1 MNRDVMTSRAARA
14 ALGAAVL
21 ELGLLAT
28 GAGMLPAVAQQRD
41 LSQVEVKATPVAGK
55 VSMLVGSGGN
65 IAVSAGEDG
74 LLMVD
79 DQYEEL
85 APKIKA
91 VLATLGD
98 GKLKFV
104 VNTHWHGDHT
114 GGNKIFGADAP
125 IIAQT
130 NVRTRL
136 SSDQTVLGN
145 KVPASPKVALPIIT
159 YDQSVAVHWNG
170 EEIKIVHFPHGHTD
184 GDSIIFFTG
193 SNVVHMGDD
202 FFNGGFPFVD
212 LGSGGSVQGLIANVA
227 KALTMISADTKVIPG
242 HGPLG
247 TRADLQAFHDML
259 VETTAIVRQRVQAGE
274 TLEKMQ
280 AEGLP
285 EKFKPWGAGFVDA
298 KRWIQTIRDSLHA
311 AAAPAGGKGA
321 SSGR

>member
-1 MNRDVMTSRAARA
+1 MSRDATTGRAARA
-14 ALGAAVL
+14 ALCAAGL
-21 ELGLLAT
+21 ELGLLT
-28 GAGMLPAVAQQRD
+28 SGAGVLPMLAQPHD
-41 LSQVEVKATPVAGK
+41 VSKVEVNLIPAGGK
-55 VSMLVGSGGN
+55 VTMLIGLGGN

-79 DQYEEL
+79 DQYEEM
-85 APKIKA
+85 APKIRA
-91 VLATLGD
+91 ALASLGD
-98 GKLKFV
+98 GKLKLV
-104 VNTHWHGDHT
+104 INTHWHGDHT
-114 GGNKIFGADAP
+114 GGNKVFGADAP

-130 NVRTRL
+130 NVRRRL
-136 SSDQTVLGN
+136 STDQTVLGN
-145 KVPASPKVALPIIT
+145 KVPASPKVALPVIT

-170 EEIKIVHFPHGHTD
+170 EEIKVVHFPHGHTD

-202 FFNGGFPFVD
+202 FFNGTFPFVD
-212 LGSGGSVQGLIANVA
+212 LGSGGSVQGLIDNVT

-247 TRADLQAFHDML
+247 TRADLERFRDML
-259 VETTAIVRQRVQAGE
+259 VETTNIVRQRLQAGE

-298 KRWIQTIRDSLHA
+298 KRWIQVVRDSLHA
-311 AAAPAGGKGA
+311 GAAPAGGSA
-321 SSGR
+321 GR

>member
-1 MNRDVMTSRAARA
+1 MSKEAMTGRRTRA
-14 ALGAAVL
+14 ALCGAAL
-21 ELGLLAT
+21 ELGLLGT
-28 GAGMLPAVAQQRD
+28 GAGVLPALAQPRD
-41 LSQVEVKATPVAGK
+41 LSKVEVKATPVAGK

-130 NVRTRL
+130 NVRRRL
-136 SSDQTVLGN
+136 STDQTVRGN
-145 KVPASPKVALPIIT
+145 KVPASPKVALPVIT

-202 FFNGGFPFVD
+202 FFNGMYPFVD
-212 LGSGGSVQGLIANVA
+212 LGSGGSVQGLIDNVA
-227 KALTMISADTKVIPG
+227 KALTMISPDAKVIPG

-247 TRADLQAFHDML
+247 TRADLERFHDML
-259 VETTAIVRQRVQAGE
+259 VETTDVIRQRVQAGE
-274 TLEKMQ
+274 SLEKMQ

-285 EKFKPWGAGFVDA
+285 EKFKPWGAGFVDT
-298 KRWIQTIRDSLHA
+298 KTWIQTVRDSLHGG
-311 AAAPAGGKGA
+311 AAPT
-321 SSGR
+321 SGTTGR

>member
-1 MNRDVMTSRAARA
+1 MGREVKSGRAARA
-14 ALGAAVL
+14 ALAAAAV
-21 ELGLLAT
+21 EWGLMAT
-28 GAGMLPAVAQQRD
+28 GGATLPALAQPADVAK
-41 LSQVEVKATPVAGK
+41 VEVKATPVAGK
-55 VSMLVGSGGN
+55 VFMLVGAGGN

-79 DQYEEL
+79 DQYEVL

-104 VNTHWHGDHT
+104 INTHWHGDHT
-114 GGNKIFGADAP
+114 GGNRVFGADVP

-130 NVRTRL
+130 NVRRRL
-136 SSDQTVLGN
+136 STDQTVLGN
-145 KVPASPKVALPIIT
+145 KVPASPKVALPVIT
-159 YDQSVAVHWNG
+159 YDQSVALHWNG
-170 EEIKIVHFPHGHTD
+170 EEIKVVHFPHGHTD

-202 FFNGGFPFVD
+202 FFNGTFPFVD
-212 LGSGGSVQGLIANVA
+212 LGSGGSVQGLIDNVA
-227 KALTMISADTKVIPG
+227 KALTMMAADTKVIPG

-259 VETTAIVRQRVQAGE
+259 AETTAIVRQRVQAGE
-274 TLEKMQ
+274 SLEKMQ

-285 EKFKPWGAGFVDA
+285 DKFKPWASGFIDA
-298 KRWIQTIRDSLHA
+298 KRWIQTVRDSLHA
-311 AAAPAGGKGA
+311 GAAAPAGGKG
-321 SSGR
+321 GR